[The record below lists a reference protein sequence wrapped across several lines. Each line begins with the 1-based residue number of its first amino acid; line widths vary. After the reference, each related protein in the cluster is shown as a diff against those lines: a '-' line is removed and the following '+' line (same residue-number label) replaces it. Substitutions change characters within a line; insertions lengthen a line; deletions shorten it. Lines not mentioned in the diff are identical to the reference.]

1 MIILF
6 IFRYLQTLRLALYRA
21 VSYLY
26 KPDFWGYPRN
36 FGRFLISVQGV
47 KNRVL

>member
-1 MIILF
+1 MLSKT
-6 IFRYLQTLRLALYRA
+6 QPKTDRA

-26 KPDFWGYPRN
+26 KPDFGGYPRN

-47 KNRVL
+47 KIRVL